1 MDLLE
6 RFGLKKRKS
15 ESESAKKK
23 QKDSDKTANAGDAA
37 PVRRMSINNREQEQL
52 NQLEEDDT
60 STLLT
65 RKPKK

>member
-6 RFGLKKRKS
+6 RFGLKKRKTGDD
-15 ESESAKKK
+15 AKKK